1 MTYVITAAC
10 IDVMDKSCIEVC
22 PVDCIYLEDEDRMCF
37 VHPDECI
44 DCAACESA
52 CPVGAIFADTDV
64 PSESEEFTAINVQ
77 WFEDRDATRARV
89 NEIAEGGI
97 AVT

>member
-77 WFEDRDATRARV
+77 WFEDRDATRARI